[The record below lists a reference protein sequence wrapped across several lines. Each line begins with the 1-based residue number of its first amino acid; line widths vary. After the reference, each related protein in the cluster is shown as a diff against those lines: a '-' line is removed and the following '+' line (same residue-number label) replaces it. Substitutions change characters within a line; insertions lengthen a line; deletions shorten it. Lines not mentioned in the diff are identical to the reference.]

1 MGNGFPS
8 YQCNLEK
15 TQLQKQAGQIMACT
29 LNIPVQPM
37 LTNFLAE
44 PFPQMS
50 SRKSTALCGRGI
62 EVVSR
67 NSAETN
73 KIWNSQ
79 YGSVKRMK
87 MNTTMNTKR
96 ESAEIRSW
104 STRVSAGQISE
115 DHQGGKP

>member
-1 MGNGFPS
+1 
-8 YQCNLEK
+8 
-15 TQLQKQAGQIMACT
+15 
-29 LNIPVQPM
+29 
-37 LTNFLAE
+37 
-44 PFPQMS
+44 MS

-87 MNTTMNTKR
+87 MNTKMNTKMTTKR
-96 ESAEIRSW
+96 
-104 STRVSAGQISE
+104 
-115 DHQGGKP
+115 